1 MTVRVIKAAVR
12 EVACQHCGSL
22 LEYSP
27 SDVQEAWH
35 EDYLSNGEWVPYI
48 TCPEC
53 EKHVR
58 LTR

>member
-1 MTVRVIKAAVR
+1 MTVRVIRQAVR
-12 EVACQHCGSL
+12 EIFCQHCGSL

-35 EDYLSNGEWVPYI
+35 EDYLGDGTWVPYI
-48 TCPEC
+48 ECPEC

-58 LTR
+58 LTH

>member
-1 MTVRVIKAAVR
+1 MTVRVIKQSVR
-12 EVACQHCGSL
+12 EVVCQHCASV

-27 SDVQEAWH
+27 RDVQRAFH
-35 EDYLSNGEWVPYI
+35 EDYLGDGEWVHYI

-58 LTR
+58 LTH